1 MTMQTMGDLLE
12 KVRELGF
19 YSFSRES
26 ADKLFPWKIKDI
38 AVRSAEND
46 ETHVSVFFDNEL
58 VLYIKYFLNLDP
70 TETRDTCEF
79 VLALRTDLRSR
90 IKYDVH
96 YSGYIHGQGY
106 IRLKIQE
113 TENRILQRM
122 LEEFYVPALKS
133 IYKPIII
140 EFKGNYSK
148 DYFGAQADSSRGE
161 IYYSPVRFR
170 SEHKDARVWDVLARL
185 QQLESLLREPQI
197 RHSLAELDLQM
208 SFLPGVMWSGI

>member
-1 MTMQTMGDLLE
+1 METMGDLLE
-12 KVRELGF
+12 KVRELA
-19 YSFSRES
+19 SLTFSAELAS
-26 ADKLFPWKIKDI
+26 DLFPWKIKDI
-38 AVRSAEND
+38 TVRSAEND
-46 ETHVSVFFDNEL
+46 ETHVTVIFENEL
-58 VLYIKYFLNLDP
+58 ILYIKYFLNLDP

-90 IKYDVH
+90 IRYDVH
-96 YSGYIHGQGY
+96 YAGYIHGQGY

-113 TENRILQRM
+113 TDNRILQRM

-148 DYFGAQADSSRGE
+148 DYFGALADSSRGE

-170 SEHKDARVWDVLARL
+170 SEHKDSGIWDVLARL
-185 QQLESLLREPQI
+185 QQLQSLLREPEI

-208 SFLPGVMWSGI
+208 SFLPGVMWSSI

>member
-1 MTMQTMGDLLE
+1 MQTMGDLLE
-12 KVRELGF
+12 KVRELQLN
-19 YSFSRES
+19 SFSREL
-26 ADKLFPWKIKDI
+26 ADRLFPWKIKDI
-38 AVRSAEND
+38 SVRSAEND
-46 ETHVSVFFDNEL
+46 ETHVSIFFDNQI
-58 VLYIKYFLNLDP
+58 VLYINYFLNLDP
-70 TETRDTCEF
+70 TETQDICEL
-79 VLALRTDLRSR
+79 VLGLRTDLRSR

-113 TENRILQRM
+113 TDNRILQKM

-140 EFKGNYSK
+140 EFKGFYAK
-148 DYFGAQADSSRGE
+148 DYFGVQAEGSRGG
-161 IYYSPVRFR
+161 IYYSAVRFK
-170 SEHKDARVWDVLARL
+170 SEHKDANVWDVLARL
-185 QQLESLLREPQI
+185 QQLEALLKEPQI